1 MALFAYLHVNRQ
13 AKPELLRL
21 AIARER
27 HLMIA

>member
-13 AKPELLRL
+13 AKTELLRL
-21 AIARER
+21 AIAGER